1 MKLVSSIRV
10 FILFG
15 GKRYFTVFILFV
27 LFWHTMSLILKNDY
41 LVEMFQDNLK
51 QNLHALEETYT
62 TSDLFNLNIILKKIK
77 PDLIELAEIEF
88 VNKPKNIPLNTI
100 VVGKQIKDKF
110 FVRKYTSDV
119 VSNGLKIGVVNYYI
133 DLSTLNRNVFA
144 DNIGLYLALSIL
156 IIGFIYLSNIQFLSS
171 IANLKKSLND
181 ISKSIENGDAE
192 SLNKILQNKNSH
204 HEDFS
209 SVISKIIFNFLEGYK
224 KNIEIESK
232 LKTNESLSKLA
243 SQVSHDIRS
252 PLAALNMAIKR
263 IDKSLPEEE
272 RILLRSQVRR
282 IQDIAN
288 DLLSKKK
295 ELAQGKV
302 INPEQLSN
310 QLLSSCIDEI
320 ITEKRLQYRQF
331 LDLNIEGDL
340 DSSYGLFAKINLV
353 EFKRVISNLINNS
366 VDAFSDKK
374 GKVIVHLLDADDTI
388 EVMIEDNGKG
398 IPAYIVNKL
407 GHEGVSHGKE
417 NSKDSGSGLG
427 LYHAKTTI
435 EKWGGNFKIESTEG
449 VGTKIIL
456 SLPKVQAPSWFV
468 PNIELKS
475 DAEIV
480 ILDDDSGIHAT
491 WADKLNKLGI
501 DKTKIKVNHISNP
514 NDLDKWISS
523 NTDYAKKNV
532 IYLFD
537 FELIGFKESGLDLI
551 EKYKLPKAIL
561 VTSHYEE
568 DKIQIRCKELNVKLI
583 PKMIAGLVPIKITA
597 IEASEVKA
605 ESANIIYDALYL
617 DDDTYLRGGWEKAAK
632 NKGVKLITISKPSEF
647 YQYEKN
653 LSKDSTDIYLDSNLG
668 DGEIKGEEFAVE
680 LHKLGYKKISM
691 ASGYAKEYFSHV
703 GPWLECTGKDSPWE
717 EEW

>member
-1 MKLVSSIRV
+1 MNRKFLLI
-10 FILFG
+10 
-15 GKRYFTVFILFV
+15 FV
-27 LFWHTMSLILKNDY
+27 LSLTFIIITTFVVQSMLMISSVIHKTEDAFISSKANQTTLISEGLKKYLLLDDINGAYRQLQLYRSKGLLDEFEIIKDNVVVEKSSSLILKDQ
-41 LVEMFQDNLK
+41 M
-51 QNLHALEETYT
+51 
-62 TSDLFNLNIILKKIK
+62 ILKESKIYFNTTLNFLEDRESNDNPIWGSIRLYYSK
-77 PDLIELAEIEF
+77 APLVTLTKEASGKLLI
-88 VNKPKNIPLNTI
+88 NTI
-100 VVGKQIKDKF
+100 SILLLLCLILG
-110 FVRKYTSDV
+110 
-119 VSNGLKIGVVNYYI
+119 G
-133 DLSTLNRNVFA
+133 
-144 DNIGLYLALSIL
+144 GLYLSWRTFL
-156 IIGFIYLSNIQFLSS
+156 IIVPIIDRCLKNADAGS
-171 IANLKKSLND
+171 IPNFVKWIWSPLLKVILKSA
-181 ISKSIENGDAE
+181 KESIKLRAEMENQKQVMA
-192 SLNKILQNKNSH
+192 
-204 HEDFS
+204 
-209 SVISKIIFNFLEGYK
+209 
-224 KNIEIESK
+224 
-232 LKTNESLSKLA
+232 LSKLA

-295 ELAQGKV
+295 ELAQGKA
-302 INPEQLSN
+302 INPEQIST

-320 ITEKRLQYRQF
+320 ITEKRLQYRQY

-340 DSSYGLFAKINLV
+340 DNSYGLFAKINLV

-388 EVMIEDNGKG
+388 EVVIEDNGKG
-398 IPAYIVNKL
+398 IPTHVLDKL
-407 GHEGVSHGKE
+407 GQEGVSHGKE

-456 SLPKVQAPSWFV
+456 SLPKVQTPAWFV
-468 PNIELKS
+468 PNIELKI

-501 DKTKIKVNHISNP
+501 DKANIKVNHISNP
-514 NDLDKWISS
+514 NDLNQWINS
-523 NTDYAKKNV
+523 NADYAKKNV

-597 IEASEVKA
+597 SEASEVKA
-605 ESANIIYDALYL
+605 ESANTIYDALYL

-691 ASGYAKEYFSHV
+691 ASGYGKEYFSHV
-703 GPWLECTGKDSPWE
+703 GLWLECTGKDSPWE